1 MEISPKSWE
10 FSAKLAVSAISLAEE
25 KMHKLILI
33 AFTPYQ
39 WRRRIKILN
48 NISSFSL
55 VDIKLPVLAQKYFH
69 RAQELFKLLN
79 SILYSVF
86 DSDLATDDEV
96 LHKKFAELDQSI
108 YEVKELLQNW
118 LPSSSKLF
126 SVLLAESLLSRIRYL
141 GLDIVEIFNS
151 VNSRML
157 EELSSSSSSSSTEYC
172 IQKLQ
177 NLRLEE
183 TSFTVKAAISNQVE
197 GTETGSDVLAEI
209 ADSLSLRTSLE
220 ILIEEA
226 ALENSKEA
234 AEQVERSDQVELFD
248 KLIDLVTRMHDVL
261 VKRSHNTSRL
271 VPVPPPDLC
280 CPLSLE
286 LMTDPVIVASGQ
298 TYERAFIK
306 TWIEHGLTV
315 CPKTRHVLGHTF
327 MITNYTVKALIAN
340 WCDIHHVRLP
350 DDRIQPLQPPSPIIV
365 HVESSFPRVRQSMT
379 GSSGSSLVSGG
390 LLREEDLDYKLFI
403 PQVGYGKNR
412 GPQGHIAEKEEES
425 LDVTTRKR
433 FASLEERIIDSSSAD
448 EEGVLSSIETEVR
461 KLVED
466 LQSSNIDIQR
476 EATAQIRE
484 LSKNNTNNRIVIA
497 DCGAITLLVKLLLST
512 DTTVQENS
520 VTALLNLSI
529 KDSNKTAIAEA
540 GAIEPLIQVLKTGS
554 SSSEASKEN
563 SAATLFSLSTIKE
576 LKAMIGVAGAV
587 GPLVELLE
595 KGTPRGKKD
604 AATALFN
611 LSMCAENRNR
621 IVEAGAVKHLVELV
635 HPRSMMVDK
644 AVAVLANLATILE
657 GREAIGLEGGIR
669 VLVEVVELGCGR
681 EKEHAAAALLQMC
694 VNSYKHCKAV
704 LEEGVVPPLMAM
716 LESGSVTSLL
726 LQKPTTR
733 K

>member
-1 MEISPKSWE
+1 MEMD
-10 FSAKLAVSAISLAEE
+10 ISLLE
-25 KMHKLILI
+25 KL
-33 AFTPYQ
+33 
-39 WRRRIKILN
+39 LN

-55 VDIKLPVLAQKYFH
+55 VDINLPVLAQKYFH

-86 DSDLATDDEV
+86 DSDLAADDEV
-96 LHKKFAELDQSI
+96 LQKKFAELDQSI

-141 GLDIVEIFNS
+141 GLDIVEIFNC

-157 EELSSSSSSSSTEYC
+157 EELSSSSSSSSTEM
-172 IQKLQ
+172 LQ

-183 TSFTVKAAISNQVE
+183 TSFTVKAATSDQVE
-197 GTETGSDVLAEI
+197 GTEKGTDVLAEI
-209 ADSLSLRTSLE
+209 ADSMSLRTNLE
-220 ILIEEA
+220 IMIEAA

-234 AEQVERSDQVELFD
+234 VEQAERSDQVVLFD
-248 KLIDLVTRMHDVL
+248 KLIDLVARMHDVL
-261 VKRSHNTSRL
+261 VKRSQNTSSL
-271 VPVPPPDLC
+271 NPVPPPDLC
-280 CPLSLE
+280 CPLSLK

-340 WCDIHHVRLP
+340 WCDLHHVRLL
-350 DDRIQPLQPPSPIIV
+350 DDRNQPMQPPSPILV
-365 HVESSFPRVRQSMT
+365 YVESSLPRVRQSMT

-390 LLREEDLDYKLFI
+390 LLREEDLDYELFI
-403 PQVGYGKNR
+403 PQARYD
-412 GPQGHIAEKEEES
+412 KEEES

-433 FASLEERIIDSSSAD
+433 FASLEEGIIDSSSAD

-461 KLVED
+461 NLVED
-466 LQSSNIDIQR
+466 LQSSNIGIQR

-484 LSKNNTNNRIVIA
+484 LSKNNMNNQIVIA

-554 SSSEASKEN
+554 SGSEASKEN

-657 GREAIGLEGGIR
+657 GRKAIGLEGGIR

-716 LESGSVTSLL
+716 LESGTPRGKHKAQSLL
-726 LQKPTTR
+726 CFFRNQR
-733 K
+733 QGND